1 MLESMLEA
9 GVHFGHQVGRWN
21 PKMAPYIYE
30 EKNGIHVLDLVQTVR
45 DLERARQALRGAKN
59 VLFVGT
65 KPQIAPLIATT
76 AEKCNAHYVNT
87 RWIGGLLTNWSTMS
101 MCLQKLNTLDKQLG
115 SDLQSQGFSKK
126 EVLMLKKQR
135 DRLDKFFGGLRNL
148 KTLPDLVVIVGQPN
162 ERNAVSE
169 CQKLGIPTITLLDS
183 NCDPTLAEYG
193 IPANDDS
200 TRSVELILD
209 RLAVIH

>member
-1 MLESMLEA
+1 
-9 GVHFGHQVGRWN
+9 
-21 PKMAPYIYE
+21 
-30 EKNGIHVLDLVQTVR
+30 
-45 DLERARQALRGAKN
+45 
-59 VLFVGT
+59 
-65 KPQIAPLIATT
+65 
-76 AEKCNAHYVNT
+76 
-87 RWIGGLLTNWSTMS
+87 
-101 MCLQKLNTLDKQLG
+101 
-115 SDLQSQGFSKK
+115 
-126 EVLMLKKQR
+126 MLKKQR

-209 RLAVIH
+209 RLAVAR